1 VRVGPHVHV
10 SGTTATGPDG
20 QLVGVG
26 DARAQ
31 AVQTLRYIEAA
42 LKLASAELTNRAS
55 SRS

>member
-1 VRVGPHVHV
+1 MRVGPHVHV